1 MSEQSNETTPVSTL
15 IKRFGPIQ
23 IASWRLMM
31 EKHQDFMV
39 QFERGFGRRHGLT
52 LNEFDT
58 LINSDPEKP
67 VRQRDLLRSM
77 VLSRSALSRLLGRLE
92 ARGLVIQSPDPD
104 DQRGV
109 LVTLTEAGA
118 QLREEAA
125 ATNAEIIMAGFA
137 GVSEDEAEDIFALVS
152 KIRPVPVPDPAEVG
166 EPGGDETGE
175 PGGGPA
181 PGEEHSS

>member
-1 MSEQSNETTPVSTL
+1 MSEQRNETTPVSSL
-15 IKRFGPIQ
+15 IRRFGPIQ

-92 ARGLVIQSPDPD
+92 ARGLVIQSPDPE

-137 GVSEDEAEDIFALVS
+137 DVTDDEAEDIFALVS
-152 KIRPVPVPDPAEVG
+152 KIRPVPVPG
-166 EPGGDETGE
+166 EAGKPGGDETGE
-175 PGGGPA
+175 PDGGPV